1 MIAALAILVAY
12 IIGAIPT
19 GYLVGHFGYGLDIR
33 KFGSG
38 NLGATN
44 VQRVLGTKAGS
55 LVLAID
61 VLKGALAISGSI
73 YIINRS
79 VSFPI
84 KSGVA
89 SSALIV
95 MIALAV
101 IVGNMFSVF
110 MKGRGGKGIGVAAGI
125 LIMMMPQIAAIL
137 FAVWL
142 TITVTTK
149 YVSLASLS
157 IAALFPILV
166 LWFHRSNQAYVI
178 FALAAAVMV
187 FYSHRSN
194 IKRLVTRSE
203 LRVDQEMKKTSE

>member
-19 GYLVGHFGYGLDIR
+19 GYLVGKIGYGLDIR
-33 KFGSG
+33 QFGSG

-44 VQRVLGTKAGS
+44 VQRVLGARAGL
-55 LVLAID
+55 LVLMID
-61 VLKGALAISGSI
+61 ALKGALAISGSV

-84 KSGVA
+84 KPGAA
-89 SSALIV
+89 SAAFIV
-95 MIALAV
+95 VIALAV
-101 IVGNMFSVF
+101 IAGNMFSIF
-110 MKGRGGKGIGVAAGI
+110 MKGRGGKGIGVATGI
-125 LIMMMPQIAAIL
+125 LFMMMPQIAAIL
-137 FAVWL
+137 FTVWL
-142 TITVTTK
+142 IVTVVTK

-166 LWFHRSNQAYVI
+166 WWFHGSNKPYMI
-178 FALAAAVMV
+178 FAFAASALV

-194 IKRLVTRSE
+194 IKRLITRSE
-203 LRVDQEMKKTSE
+203 LRVDQGMGKDK